1 MLFSLWPSEG
11 HCNILSPNLLVTV
24 AKYWWYRKKIIVAF
38 LAAHERCVLNCM
50 PKGENFFMQWASKVA
65 DGTRCSV
72 DSYDIC
78 VDGKCEV
85 MNACMRLFGAKSF
98 CRSIPLFS
106 SQVQWRVFCCS
117 AAQSKYGRE
126 NRTVHLPYNFR
137 ARTHSRPALL
147 SPVTVERIYD
157 TFMRYLKTYPFLSQE
172 TCIVH
177 REKHLKPLTLP

>member
-1 MLFSLWPSEG
+1 MVSQ
-11 HCNILSPNLLVTV
+11 NN
-24 AKYWWYRKKIIVAF
+24 IVAF

-85 MNACMRLFGAKSF
+85 MNTSMRVLGVKSF
-98 CRSIPLFS
+98 FRSIPLVS
-106 SQVQWRVFCCS
+106 SVIQWRVIGCS
-117 AAQSKYGRE
+117 TAQSKCGRE
-126 NRTVHLPYNFR
+126 NRKICLPYNFR

-147 SPVTVERIYD
+147 SLVRGERIYD
-157 TFMRYLKTYPFLSQE
+157 TFMRYLKNFPFLTQE
-172 TCIVH
+172 TCILH